1 MQEYSKIRTFLIQ
14 QKNNTPLLPERGLK
28 AQNKEYI
35 MIPAIAYQVCLTK
48 SNVPDNIITRTVVD
62 LAKYYKRNGFE
73 YGKTLDIIAERTK
86 LERSLVK
93 AILKRYIN
101 TLDAES
107 NEENDGLI
115 QEFYYALYDP
125 IMKRCFPDLIPKE
138 EYDQNTYFEETKP
151 AYIDLSR
158 ELGIFSFTLSISDS
172 RRYRCNVLNYNLN
185 SKDIPNDPK
194 NLYNARIINR
204 YLRDPKSKLEYTGV
218 SETVGLIC
226 PCFISMVDL
235 SKIHVMSPMGKG
247 TMDHLLESIKTGIKV
262 FPDLNTEL
270 SACVQ
275 EMDKARKS
283 LLDKTETFIE
293 AADESK
299 KRVLINFP
307 GINQYPDVLSRTAEV
322 EAIHKSYINALD
334 SEKIANLSNL
344 NKMGRD
350 FVVAFYTLLEKIF
363 AISVVKNYPHEKVKQ
378 MEVLAAPLKGH
389 RSNDASYFAGI
400 AEQIGLDDT
409 DMTVDFFQSPEGK
422 VKIKTLNAILSA
434 SFTGGKFPE
443 SLPELVVAHF
453 IQAAAFENHPFRMA
467 IMKCPRLLRTVK
479 LFLQKRNAAK
489 HGNAIQEVDAFVMK
503 RRDINEMLV
512 LAESM
517 IDVLLVPR
525 ASFSELNRN
534 EADINNRQNALIKAT
549 EELKNYSALSDERE
563 VTVYETA
570 KNACYRFHYKD
581 PEYISECSNLLSML
595 MVLLDEM
602 NLAHPEQYFADL
614 LSKFEESRNTDRDP
628 SYEIALG
635 AGERPEMLNIGRN
648 VLWTGTMNEDETTKG
663 LSDKVIDRSML
674 ITFPCP
680 KELYG
685 RNTNKLE
692 KPQLTLSHARWEL
705 WKQSALHSEDDRII
719 DLINDRK
726 KMIEQINIEM
736 SEMGRNLGHRVWQSI
751 QNYILNY
758 PLVIAA
764 GKCQGDMTDAV
775 QQAFCDALAF
785 KMMPKLR
792 GLEVN
797 GYNERH
803 LEKIKQYLNEGAS
816 ELSTDFDKACSMT
829 SEIFQ
834 WNSAEFMEL

>member
-48 SNVPDNIITRTVVD
+48 SNVPDNIVTRTVVD
-62 LAKYYKRNGFE
+62 LAKYYERNGFE
-73 YGKTLDIIAERTK
+73 YEKTLDIIAERTK
-86 LERSLVK
+86 LERPLVK
-93 AILKRYIN
+93 AIMKRYIN
-101 TLDAES
+101 TLDVES
-107 NEENDGLI
+107 NEENDGLT

-138 EYDQNTYFEETKP
+138 EYEHNTYFEETRP
-151 AYIDLSR
+151 AYIDLNR
-158 ELGIFSFTLSISDS
+158 ELGIFSFTLSMSDS
-172 RRYRCNVLNYNLN
+172 RRYRCNVLNYNLD

-194 NLYNARIINR
+194 SFYNTRIINR
-204 YLRDPKSKLEYTGV
+204 YLRDPKSKLEYMGI

-235 SKIHVMSPMGKG
+235 SKIHVMSPTGKG
-247 TMDHLLESIKTGIKV
+247 TMDHLMESIKTGIKS

-283 LLDKTETFIE
+283 LLDKVETFID

-299 KRVLINFP
+299 KRVLISFP
-307 GINQYPDVLSRTAEV
+307 GINQYPEVLDKTAEV

-334 SEKIANLSNL
+334 SENTADLSNL
-344 NKMGRD
+344 NKIGRD

-389 RSNDASYFAGI
+389 RNDAPYFAGI

-422 VKIKTLNAILSA
+422 VKIKNLNAILSA

-479 LFLQKRNAAK
+479 LFLRKRNAAK
-489 HGNAIQEVDAFVMK
+489 HGNTIHEVDAFVME

-525 ASFSELNRN
+525 ASFSELDRN
-534 EADINNRQNALIKAT
+534 ETDINNRQNALIKAT
-549 EELKNYSALSDERE
+549 EELKKYSALSDERE
-563 VTVYETA
+563 FTVYETA

-581 PEYISECSNLLSML
+581 PEYISECSNLLS
-595 MVLLDEM
+595 VL
-602 NLAHPEQYFADL
+602 FDL
-614 LSKFEESRNTDRDP
+614 LIREFTVRSQLRLAADWFEGNRFIDDAKIHELFDKYSCDYESNDKPDTAKILSLINSP
-628 SYEIALG
+628 FKMTLKCKLYLTIV
-635 AGERPEMLNIGRN
+635 
-648 VLWTGTMNEDETTKG
+648 VLHK
-663 LSDKVIDRSML
+663 
-674 ITFPCP
+674 
-680 KELYG
+680 
-685 RNTNKLE
+685 E
-692 KPQLTLSHARWEL
+692 KPDFLRKLLLQVPSLPKIVDTVCVSRG
-705 WKQSALHSEDDRII
+705 HSE
-719 DLINDRK
+719 
-726 KMIEQINIEM
+726 
-736 SEMGRNLGHRVWQSI
+736 
-751 QNYILNY
+751 
-758 PLVIAA
+758 
-764 GKCQGDMTDAV
+764 
-775 QQAFCDALAF
+775 
-785 KMMPKLR
+785 
-792 GLEVN
+792 
-797 GYNERH
+797 
-803 LEKIKQYLNEGAS
+803 
-816 ELSTDFDKACSMT
+816 STDFSMSPDGYQAFHT
-829 SEIFQ
+829 EFLEICNTFY
-834 WNSAEFMEL
+834 EVLKGGE